1 VALNLIDT
9 AVWVDWLKDRD
20 NAVTAR
26 LVELRRDPES
36 PATTQPVV
44 MEVLQYLN
52 SAAADRVERIL
63 DSLVMLSVDPGPTC
77 TSPLIHTA
85 PCANPGHTVRS
96 SIDTLIAAVAIQRDA
111 VLVHKDKDFDR
122 IAAVVPRLRVER
134 LHD

>member
-1 VALNLIDT
+1 MGRRPGRDALREQPGAQVALNLIDT

-36 PATTQPVV
+36 LATTQPVV

-63 DSLVMLSVDPGPTC
+63 DSLVMSGDVW
-77 TSPLIHTA
+77 
-85 PCANPGHTVRS
+85 
-96 SIDTLIAAVAIQRDA
+96 
-111 VLVHKDKDFDR
+111 
-122 IAAVVPRLRVER
+122 
-134 LHD
+134 